1 MATTTSKTIRG
12 AWIDELVG
20 STGQY
25 VRLETRDG
33 VIREGRLSG
42 LGSRTL
48 MWNGKPVEILED
60 IELNGDCF
68 DKISLDRI
76 ATFELV

>member
-1 MATTTSKTIRG
+1 MGDKKTIRG
-12 AWIDELVG
+12 AWIDELVN

-33 VIREGRLSG
+33 VVREGRLSG

-48 MWNGKPVEILED
+48 VWNGKPVEILEE
-60 IELNGDCF
+60 IELNGDPF
-68 DKISLDRI
+68 DKIALDRI
-76 ATFELV
+76 STFELT

>member
-1 MATTTSKTIRG
+1 MVDKKTIRG
-12 AWIDELVG
+12 AWIDELVN

-33 VIREGRLSG
+33 VVREGRLSG

-48 MWNGKPVEILED
+48 MWNGKPVEILEEV
-60 IELNGDCF
+60 ELNGDPF
-68 DKISLDRI
+68 DKIALDSI